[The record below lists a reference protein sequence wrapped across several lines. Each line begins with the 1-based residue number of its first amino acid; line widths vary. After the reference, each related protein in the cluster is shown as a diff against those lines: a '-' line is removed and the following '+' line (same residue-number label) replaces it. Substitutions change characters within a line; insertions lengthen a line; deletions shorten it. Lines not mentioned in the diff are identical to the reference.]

1 MYLTTPTIQ
10 KRLQQVA
17 QISNNFVVPT
27 EVIRNLPIP
36 CPPLGI
42 QEKAL
47 SMWISANDLEWS
59 MLSLD
64 EQIDNFYGSQNFE
77 KLISGII
84 LGGKS

>member
-17 QISNNFVVPT
+17 WISNNSTVPT
-27 EVIRNLPIP
+27 DVIRNMPIP
-36 CPPLGI
+36 CPPLGV

-47 SMWISANDLEWS
+47 SMWISADDLQWS
-59 MLSLD
+59 MLNLD
-64 EQIDNFYGSQNFE
+64 EQIGNFYGSQNFE